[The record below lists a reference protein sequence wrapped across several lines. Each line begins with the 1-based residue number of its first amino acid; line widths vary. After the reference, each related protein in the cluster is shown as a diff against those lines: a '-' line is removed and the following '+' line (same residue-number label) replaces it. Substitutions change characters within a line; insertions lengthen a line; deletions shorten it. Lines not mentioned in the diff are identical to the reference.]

1 MPQSKTMAHRI
12 EKKALLRANTAILL
26 TLVWGGLAVCAVGAF
41 IYDVGRW
48 VDVW

>member
-1 MPQSKTMAHRI
+1 VTHRI
-12 EKKALLRANTAILL
+12 ERKTLLRANTAVML
-26 TLVWGGLAVCAVGAF
+26 TLVWGGLAACAFGAL

>member
-1 MPQSKTMAHRI
+1 VTHRI
-12 EKKALLRANTAILL
+12 ERKTLLRANTAVML
-26 TLVWGGLAVCAVGAF
+26 TLVWGGLAVCAFGAL